1 MYVYD
6 ISECNI
12 TVELSHLLRCW
23 QVECEQCHPVVDPGE
38 GPRGISSFQK
48 VLNFKWWEILV
59 LVLHNVLS
67 SFEEN

>member
-1 MYVYD
+1 MYD

-38 GPRGISSFQK
+38 GPRGISSFQ
-48 VLNFKWWEILV
+48 
-59 LVLHNVLS
+59 
-67 SFEEN
+67 